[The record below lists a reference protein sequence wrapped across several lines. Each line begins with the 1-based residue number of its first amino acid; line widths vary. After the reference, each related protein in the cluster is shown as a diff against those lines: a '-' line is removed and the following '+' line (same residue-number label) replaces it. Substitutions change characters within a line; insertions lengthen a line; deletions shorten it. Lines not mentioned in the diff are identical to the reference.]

1 MPVALPALAPGCN
14 ILSERNRRTH
24 RDNMNY
30 PDFQAPA
37 ELYLGRDW
45 PTAAAQGSRIFTTA
59 AKAIRFAIEEAAP
72 VSLHGA
78 RLLIGTTSFSGDEL
92 ERLYRSASYP
102 LPRKRQQRRR
112 PCRSHRSN
120 TLPQMTMRSYT
131 APIILAL

>member
-1 MPVALPALAPGCN
+1 
-14 ILSERNRRTH
+14 
-24 RDNMNY
+24 MNY

-78 RLLIGTTSFSGDEL
+78 RLLIGTASFSGDEL
-92 ERLYRSASYP
+92 VRLYRSAGYP

-112 PCRSHRSN
+112 PVPSYRSS
-120 TLPQMTMRSYT
+120 TLPLMAMRNYT
-131 APIILAL
+131 APIALVQ